1 MDIYFGKKPPFRLLE
16 TWMVRFLIFLVSKT
30 IFLIKKKT
38 DEKLRKIVWNQSHQL
53 RGPLT
58 DILGILN
65 ILKMDIT
72 EDEKTV
78 LMGQLEIAAKQLD
91 ELIHKVIDETKKP
104 I

>member
-1 MDIYFGKKPPFRLLE
+1 
-16 TWMVRFLIFLVSKT
+16 
-30 IFLIKKKT
+30 
-38 DEKLRKIVWNQSHQL
+38 
-53 RGPLT
+53 
-58 DILGILN
+58 
-65 ILKMDIT
+65 MDIT